1 MSDIKR
7 HDHILVSMLE
17 PQAIGYR
24 FDRSRN
30 DWPLHVTLAKWFDV
44 PDIGLLERTVDD
56 ITARTAPFKATV
68 GSEEMFGADG
78 DTKVNIIADQKS
90 FQALHKQLCEA
101 VLSQPESSFVN
112 ELWMGD
118 EYRAHVTHHANAR
131 RHEGD
136 VIAVAD
142 MYLVRM
148 ADERQCE
155 VVRRFALGVKSREK
169 S

>member
-1 MSDIKR
+1 MSDIRR
-7 HDHILVSMLE
+7 HDYILVSMLE

-44 PDIGLLERTVDD
+44 PDIGLLEQAVDA
-56 ITARTAPFKATV
+56 IAVATMPFKATV
-68 GSEEMFGADG
+68 GSEEMFGTDG
-78 DTKVNIIADQKS
+78 DTRVNIIADQKPLHE
-90 FQALHKQLCEA
+90 LHKQLCAA
-101 VLSQPESSFVN
+101 VSSQPESSFVN

-118 EYRAHVTHHANAR
+118 EYRAHITHHANAR

-136 VIAVAD
+136 VISVAD
-142 MYLVRM
+142 IYLVRM

-155 VVRRFALGVKSREK
+155 VVQRFALGVKSREK